1 MKEKAREITHFVVQ
15 TSSIRLCA
23 VNLYTNSLSRRKFY
37 YRYVASKA
45 SGSVS
50 ITGIDNSQF
59 LISVVMEDISFKRN
73 IAARFKSKMENIGP
87 GCSAGKVPNTGTVLP
102 SFVKDNMAEF

>member
-1 MKEKAREITHFVVQ
+1 MKEKSREITHFVVQ

-23 VNLYTNSLSRRKFY
+23 VDLYKNLLSRRKFH

-45 SGSVS
+45 SRSVP

-59 LISVVMEDISFKRN
+59 LFSVVMEDISFKRN
-73 IAARFKSKMENIGP
+73 ISARFKSKMENISP
-87 GCSAGKVPNTGTVLP
+87 GCMAGKVPIVITVLS
-102 SFVKDNMAEF
+102 SFVIDNMVEY